1 MRTLI
6 AIAFVAA
13 FGVTAAH
20 ASDTAQVAA
29 KEPAASVAAREPVTN
44 VKARDIARAWLKANN
59 YRFGRIGDIRQRD
72 GNFVVEL
79 QSADGIRFKTLKI
92 DAATGEIVG

>member
-13 FGVTAAH
+13 LGVTAAH
-20 ASDTAQVAA
+20 AGDTAQVAA
-29 KEPAASVAAREPVTN
+29 KEPAATVAASEPITSS
-44 VKARDIARAWLKANN
+44 KAHDIARTWLKTNN
-59 YRFGRIGDIRQRD
+59 YRFGRVGDIRQRE